1 MTIRDL
7 KVLSSLIENKK
18 NLGLT
23 IDSTLLKDF
32 EEETKSKNLIFS
44 FDESNS
50 KFFEIKKELG
60 IKKIDHLIRY
70 LGKKILLTI
79 FY

>member
-32 EEETKSKNLIFS
+32 EEKPNL
-44 FDESNS
+44 
-50 KFFEIKKELG
+50 K
-60 IKKIDHLIRY
+60 
-70 LGKKILLTI
+70 T
-79 FY
+79 